1 MKCLLGTQTP
11 NAPISRNALECSDPE
26 CSARPAWRS
35 RDYIDRPL
43 RRAVLAPPLTQRG
56 RPFGRNM
63 WDQISEFLFD
73 NYAVAGF
80 QFENWMWVIGVPALL
95 TFGYFF
101 ERGFGNRPADPTGN

>member
-1 MKCLLGTQTP
+1 M
-11 NAPISRNALECSDPE
+11 
-26 CSARPAWRS
+26 
-35 RDYIDRPL
+35 
-43 RRAVLAPPLTQRG
+43 
-56 RPFGRNM
+56 FGRSGDLNGRGM

-101 ERGFGNRPADPTGN
+101 ERGFGNRPAGPTGN